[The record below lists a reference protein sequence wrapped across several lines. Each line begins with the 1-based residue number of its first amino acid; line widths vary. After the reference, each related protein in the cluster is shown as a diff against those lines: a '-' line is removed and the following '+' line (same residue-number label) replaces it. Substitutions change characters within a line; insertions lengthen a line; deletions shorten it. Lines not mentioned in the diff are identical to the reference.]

1 MFIALVMTIKQL
13 TKCRMKRLNMTHVSV
28 YILWICNC
36 TYYMN
41 VYIKWTQKHTH
52 THRLSLNQFPQF
64 WYLSCRQ
71 KWHCTNAKGKHRFC
85 NHHFHFNGYFTCKP
99 QLSGSVLE
107 ENADARWGKST
118 TGHHSFLAPEDWSID
133 WLIEL
138 RFNVFLDIK

>member
-52 THRLSLNQFPQF
+52 THIDYHWTSFRNFDTFLVARSDIVQMLKGSTDSATIISISTVISHVNLSYPVPCWKRMLMP
-64 WYLSCRQ
+64 
-71 KWHCTNAKGKHRFC
+71 G
-85 NHHFHFNGYFTCKP
+85 
-99 QLSGSVLE
+99 E
-107 ENADARWGKST
+107 ENQPLGTIVSWLLKIDR
-118 TGHHSFLAPEDWSID
+118 LID
-133 WLIEL
+133 WLS
-138 RFNVFLDIK
+138 